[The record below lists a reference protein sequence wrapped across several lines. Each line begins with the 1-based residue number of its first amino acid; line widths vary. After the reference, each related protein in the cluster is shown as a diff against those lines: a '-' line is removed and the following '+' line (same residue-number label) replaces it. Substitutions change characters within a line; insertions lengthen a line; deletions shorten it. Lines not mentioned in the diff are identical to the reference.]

1 LGTGFSP
8 GRALAAGTLL
18 VALGALL
25 WSLGSGVP
33 TLRPTGMSV
42 RPPAFSPDPVSAT
55 SRQALS
61 TFRGLPL
68 IFEANQGQSD
78 PRVQFL
84 AHGSGYGLFLAGDE
98 AVLTLS
104 APSGADRQHSA
115 VTTQHAARRISVVRM
130 KLADG
135 NPNPSITGDQV
146 LPGKSNYLIG
156 NDAAKWHRNIPQF
169 ARVRYA
175 QVYPGIDLV
184 YYGQQGQLE
193 YDFEVAPN
201 ADPRRIALRFQ
212 GSEKLKLD
220 ADGDLVLSLDGGEV
234 RLHAPRIY
242 QKIQQEQRV
251 VPGRFVLR
259 AENEV
264 GFEVGAYDRT
274 RALVIDPVLTYSTY
288 LGGSGDEACS
298 VITGTGTFTSGC
310 PAIAVDTASSAYVAG
325 STNSVDFPVGP
336 PFPPPSCP
344 PPFQC
349 TLNGVA
355 NIFIAKFSS
364 SGSALLFATYLG
376 GTGTDTSAGIAVDSG
391 FNVFVAGTTS
401 SGDFPTN
408 GTNAPF
414 QATPKAAG
422 THAFVSELDSTGG
435 TLLYSTYLSGSATDI
450 ASGLAVDVKN
460 KAYVT
465 GTTASTDFPTTTG
478 AFQTASLADTQFFV
492 SKIDPATSGVQ
503 SLPYSTYFGGGNP
516 TDGNATGGGIAVD
529 TNSNVYF
536 TGGTSFL
543 HTGSNAT
550 TDFPILNAAQ
560 GCLDDPTNPPT
571 CPGGVTAT
579 DAFVAKINPNA
590 ASGAQL
596 LYSTYVGGSADD
608 SGAGIALDSGGNA
621 YITGTTNSEDF
632 PVPTTIAPFQK
643 CLDDPTNPPTCAG
656 GHIAK
661 DAFVMKISNPA
672 QADTDVTFTYG
683 SFLGG
688 SADDSGYAIAA
699 DTLQGARVTGS
710 TQSADFPVL
719 NAITGTSYG
728 GGIDAF
734 VARLD
739 TTSTHSL
746 SSFLGG
752 AGTDSGTGIA
762 IDASSATYVA
772 GETNSANFPPASPFQ
787 GSLNGGTDAF
797 VTKVGPSVNFTMD
810 AEASPVPAGVG
821 NEVTFTYTIT
831 NTGDLTPG
839 VILTDTL
846 PSGATF
852 VSATSSPGSCGDPAG
867 TPPTVTCSVG
877 TLDEQGTAT
886 VTVIVTPTVAGPLG
900 NSALL
905 SVLGS
910 SFTTSASASTTVN
923 DFNVSRAPA
932 SVSVAAGATASY
944 TVTVSPSPTYP
955 DSVSLSCSSGLPA
968 ESRCA
973 FSTTPLPGPI
983 DGPVTSAL
991 SVSTTIRPV
1000 AMNRMRSSG
1009 GIFYATWLPIGGLAL
1024 LGAGIGRSS
1033 RRRRWL
1039 GGLLL
1044 GGVLGLMLFQAA
1056 CGSNKNPAT
1065 PTGGT
1070 PAGSYIVT
1078 VTASS
1083 GSATRTTS
1091 LTLVVQ

>member
-8 GRALAAGTLL
+8 GAALAAGTLL

-25 WSLGSGVP
+25 WSLGSGVHM
-33 TLRPTGMSV
+33 LRASGMIV
-42 RPPAFSPDPVSAT
+42 RPPAFGPDPVSAA

-78 PRVQFL
+78 PRVKFL
-84 AHGSGYGLFLAGDE
+84 AHGSGYGLFLTGDE
-98 AVLTLS
+98 AVLTMSGQSEHS
-104 APSGADRQHSA
+104 AVSTQHSA
-115 VTTQHAARRISVVRM
+115 RRIAVVRM
-130 KLADG
+130 KLADANS
-135 NPNPSITGDQV
+135 NPGVTGDQP
-146 LPGKSNYLIG
+146 LPGKSHYLIG
-156 NDAAKWHRNIPQF
+156 NDPAKWHRNIPQF

-184 YYGQQGQLE
+184 YYGQQGRLE

-201 ADPRRIALRFQ
+201 ADPRQIALRFQ
-212 GSEKLKLD
+212 GAERLRLD
-220 ADGDLVLSLDGGEV
+220 GAGDLVLNLDGGEV

-264 GFEVGAYDRT
+264 GFEVGGYDRT

-288 LGGSGDEACS
+288 LGGTGDEACS
-298 VITGTGTFTSGC
+298 VITGSGTFTAGC
-310 PAIAVDTASSAYVAG
+310 PAIAVDSASSAYVAG
-325 STNSVDFPVGP
+325 STTSPDFPVTAGV
-336 PFPPPSCP
+336 
-344 PPFQC
+344 FQG
-349 TLNGVA
+349 TLAGA
-355 NIFIAKFSS
+355 ADLFIAKFNS

-391 FNVFVAGTTS
+391 FNVFVAGTTT

-408 GTNAPF
+408 GANAPF

-422 THAFVSELDSTGG
+422 THVFVSELDSTGG

-465 GTTASTDFPTTTG
+465 GTTTSTDFPTTTG
-478 AFQTASLADTQFFV
+478 AFQPTSLADTQFFV

-516 TDGNATGGGIAVD
+516 VDGQAIGGGIAVD

-550 TDFPILNAAQ
+550 TDFPVLNAAQ
-560 GCLDDPTNPPT
+560 GCLDDPTNPPA
-571 CPGGVTAT
+571 CPGGVTAA
-579 DAFVAKINPNA
+579 DAFVAKINPTA

-596 LYSTYVGGSADD
+596 IYSTYLGGTADD
-608 SGAGIALDSGGNA
+608 VGSGIAVDSGGNA
-621 YITGTTNSEDF
+621 YVTGFTNSADF
-632 PVPTTIAPFQK
+632 PIPTGITPFQSTYMG
-643 CLDDPTNPPTCAG
+643 LT
-656 GHIAK
+656 
-661 DAFVMKISNPA
+661 DAFVSKLNNPA
-672 QADTDVTFTYG
+672 AGSSVGFTYG

-688 SADDSGYAIAA
+688 TDKDAGYAIAV
-699 DTLQGARVTGS
+699 DTLQGARVTGE
-710 TQSADFPVL
+710 TQSADFPVQ

-739 TTSTHSL
+739 TASTKSF

-752 AGTDSGTGIA
+752 GGSDSGTGIA

-772 GETNSANFPPASPFQ
+772 GETSSVNFPTANPFQ
-787 GSLNGGTDAF
+787 GGLNGGTGTDAF
-797 VTKVGPSVNFTMD
+797 VSKVGPTVNLTMD
-810 AEASPVPAGVG
+810 AEASPNPAGVG
-821 NEVTFTYTIT
+821 NDVTFTFTIT

-839 VILTDTL
+839 VTFTDTL
-846 PSGATF
+846 PSGTTF
-852 VSATSSPGSCGDPAG
+852 VSATSSPGSCGAPAG

-877 TLDEQGTAT
+877 TLDAEGTAT
-886 VTVIVTPTVAGPLG
+886 VTVIVTPSVAGPLG
-900 NSALL
+900 NSAVL
-905 SVLGS
+905 SVIGS

-923 DFNVSRAPA
+923 DFSVSVAPA
-932 SVSVAAGATASY
+932 SVTVAAGATASY
-944 TVTVSPSPTYP
+944 TVTVTPSPTYP
-955 DSVSLSCSSGLPA
+955 NSVSLSCSSGLPA
-968 ESRCA
+968 EARCA
-973 FSTTPLPGPI
+973 FSTSPLPGPI

-991 SVSTTIRPV
+991 SISTTIRPV
-1000 AMNRMRSSG
+1000 ATNLMRSSG
-1009 GIFYATWLPIGGLAL
+1009 GFFYATWLPIGGLAL
-1024 LGAGIGRSS
+1024 LGAGIGGSS

-1044 GGVLGLMLFQAA
+1044 GGVLGPMLFLAA
-1056 CGSNKNPAT
+1056 CGSNKNAAT

-1070 PAGSYIVT
+1070 PAGSYVVT
-1078 VTASS
+1078 VTARSNL
-1083 GSATRTTS
+1083 ATRTTS